1 MKTKF
6 QEMFEKDVNSKVEK
20 KNGLSYLSW
29 AFAWA
34 EVKKIDE
41 NADYTIHENANGDAF
56 FASSLGID
64 CKVSVTIHGK
74 THTMRLPVM
83 DGANKAMKTEAYT
96 YTVNKYGKTEEKTVQ
111 AATSF
116 DVNKTIMRCL
126 VKAIAMHGLGLYI
139 YAGEDLPEEQVD
151 AKQEQKTAPNLKA
164 AMAVAKETGEK
175 VKVEAN
181 PEEKLVAANPENNVN
196 AVPAKKGWGKKSS
209 NTQPTGGDLY

>member
-1 MKTKF
+1 MSKF
-6 QEMFEKDVNSKVEK
+6 MEMYSKDVSSKVEK

-41 NADYTIHENANGDAF
+41 NASYEIHEDSQGNAF
-56 FASSLGID
+56 FASQLGID
-64 CKVSVTIHGK
+64 CKVSVTINGK

-83 DGANKAMKTEAYT
+83 DGANKAMKSESYKYT
-96 YTVNKYGKTEEKTVQ
+96 TKYGEKTVE

-139 YAGEDLPEEQVD
+139 YAGEDLPED
-151 AKQEQKTAPNLKA
+151 AGIDVKT
-164 AMAVAKETGEK
+164 ETK
-175 VKVEAN
+175 VTAVKVEVKKEATTT
-181 PEEKLVAANPENNVN
+181 PEEKLVAANPENAVN
-196 AVPAKKGWGKKSS
+196 AVPKTGKAGWGKKSAPVVKS
-209 NTQPTGGDLY
+209 DEGGLY